1 VDVHRVEEIR
11 VRALEDETH
20 GSESEVSSSREQVN
34 DIRIQRPRHQSVWN
48 VDGEMV
54 NQPEVEIR

>member
-1 VDVHRVEEIR
+1 VEEIR